1 MEQLQQQSAQEAILF
16 DGVTFSYE
24 GERDVL
30 NDIGFSIEPGTYVA
44 VLGHNGSG
52 KSTMARCI
60 NALLVPDQ
68 GTVRVMGLDTA
79 DLDDQLE
86 IRRSAG
92 MVFQNPDNQMVTSIV
107 ADDVAFGP
115 ENLGIPQP
123 QIVER
128 VNEALAAVA
137 MTDFA
142 DADPTELSGGQKQRV
157 SIAGVLAMGIP
168 QPQIV
173 ERVNEAL
180 AAVAMTDFADADPTE
195 LSGGQ
200 KQRVSIAGVL
210 AMRPDILIFD
220 EPCAMLDPRGRR
232 GIRRVMRDL
241 NDGGSTI
248 VHITHFME
256 DALEADLVF
265 VMDQGRMLDPRGRR
279 GIRRV
284 MRDLNDGGSTIV
296 HITHF
301 MEDALEA
308 DLVFVMDQ
316 GRIVLQGTPDEV
328 FSHGELLRSLGLEQ
342 PFAMQLAT
350 RLRALGVD
358 VPDTP
363 HLERS
368 LGLEQPF
375 AMQLA
380 TRLRA
385 LGVDVPDTPH
395 LEVLEEALCR

>member
-1 MEQLQQQSAQEAILF
+1 MEQLQQQNAQEAILF

-30 NDIGFSIEPGTYVA
+30 NDISFSIEPGTYVA

-68 GTVRVMGLDTA
+68 GSVHVMGLDTS

-86 IRRSAG
+86 VRRSAG

-142 DADPTELSGGQKQRV
+142 E
-157 SIAGVLAMGIP
+157 
-168 QPQIV
+168 
-173 ERVNEAL
+173 
-180 AAVAMTDFADADPTE
+180 ADPTE

-248 VHITHFME
+248 VPITHFME
-256 DALEADLVF
+256 DALEADRVF
-265 VMDQGRMLDPRGRR
+265 VMDQGK
-279 GIRRV
+279 
-284 MRDLNDGGSTIV
+284 
-296 HITHF
+296 
-301 MEDALEA
+301 
-308 DLVFVMDQ
+308 
-316 GRIVLQGTPDEV
+316 IVLQGTPDEV

-350 RLRALGVD
+350 RLRDLGVD

-363 HLERS
+363 HL
-368 LGLEQPF
+368 
-375 AMQLA
+375 
-380 TRLRA
+380 
-385 LGVDVPDTPH
+385 D
-395 LEVLEEALCR
+395 VLEEALCR